1 MKNIKQ
7 TAASWVIK
15 ETEGLNS
22 CEQNNLDSWLKQDP
36 THQKAYSQEQDIR
49 ESFNTMPKGMRDI
62 LSKKASKGI
71 KRTNSIQKIKPILIA
86 ALFLLSISFSY
97 YKYQDYS
104 KPIFSNTYVSSTLKE
119 NSIILPDGSH
129 IVLDVKTSIKVSM
142 FQNKREVN
150 FLKGKALFTVAKD
163 KNRPFIIHSLNTQ
176 IEVVGT
182 IFEVSKINEQ
192 TQVNVKE
199 GIVKISQTY
208 SNKTSK
214 VITLLNKAQSITIN
228 KAGKVLNYGNK
239 DINIMASWEKGYLLF
254 NQTSLKE
261 AITTFSRYSTKTI
274 LLENETVK
282 NTQITGK
289 FSIQE
294 FDKFLNALPKIY
306 TLKIEEKNKVFNILE
321 K

>member
-15 ETEGLNS
+15 KTEGLNS
-22 CEQNNLDSWLKQDP
+22 CEKNNLDSWLSQD
-36 THQKAYSQEQDIR
+36 TKHQEAYNQEQEIR
-49 ESFNTMPKGMRDI
+49 ESFNTMPKEIRDI
-62 LSKKASKGI
+62 LSKKASSGVQ
-71 KRTNSIQKIKPILIA
+71 RTNNFQKLKPMLIA

-104 KPIFSNTYVSSTLKE
+104 KPIFSNTYVSSSLKE
-119 NSIILPDGSH
+119 NSIILPDGSK
-129 IVLDVKTSIKVSM
+129 IVLDVKSSIKVSM
-142 FQNKREVN
+142 YQDKREVH

-176 IEVVGT
+176 IEVIGT
-182 IFEVSKINEQ
+182 QFEVSKIKEQ

-208 SNKTSK
+208 SSK
-214 VITLLNKAQSITIN
+214 AAKIITLLTKAQTISIN
-228 KAGKVLNYGNK
+228 KAGKVLNFSNTNVNT
-239 DINIMASWEKGYLLF
+239 IATWEKGYLLF

-261 AITTFSRYSTKTI
+261 AINTFSRYSSKTI
-274 LLENETVK
+274 LLENDTVR

-289 FSIQE
+289 FSTQE

-306 TLKIEEKNKVFNILE
+306 ALKIEEKNKVYQILE